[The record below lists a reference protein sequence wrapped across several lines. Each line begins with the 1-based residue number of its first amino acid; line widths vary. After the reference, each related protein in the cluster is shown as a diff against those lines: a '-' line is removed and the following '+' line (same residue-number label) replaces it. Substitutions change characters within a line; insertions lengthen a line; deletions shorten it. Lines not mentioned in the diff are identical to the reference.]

1 MNSKELEALF
11 DQQAAGYDQQWARQ
25 APIRDCLHFLLE
37 SVLGELPENA
47 HLLCVGAG
55 TGQELL
61 YLAARH
67 PQWRFTAVEPSSA
80 MMQECRR
87 NTETQGVAE
96 RCHFHTGYLDSLPRE
111 TEFDAATSFLVSQ
124 FILDPRARIGF
135 FKEIAARLKP
145 DGILASSDLTAR
157 ADPQQQA
164 RLMTLWAQVLSA
176 EPVTPQVVARMEQA
190 YHRDVAV
197 LPADNV
203 EAMIRQAGFTAPI
216 PFFQAGMIRAWSA
229 RRD

>member
-37 SVLGELPENA
+37 SVFSELPDNA

-87 NTETQGVAE
+87 NAEAQGVAE
-96 RCHFHTGYLDSLPRE
+96 RCRFHTGYLDSLPE
-111 TEFDAATSFLVSQ
+111 EAEFDAATSFLVSQ
-124 FILDPRARIGF
+124 FILDPKARI
-135 FKEIAARLKP
+135 ELSARLP
-145 DGILASSDLTAR
+145 
-157 ADPQQQA
+157 
-164 RLMTLWAQVLSA
+164 
-176 EPVTPQVVARMEQA
+176 
-190 YHRDVAV
+190 
-197 LPADNV
+197 PA
-203 EAMIRQAGFTAPI
+203 
-216 PFFQAGMIRAWSA
+216 
-229 RRD
+229 